1 MKQKFIH
8 SVLQE
13 LSKVL
18 DSQQLDFV
26 ENTLEQKLLDLDIIE
41 QVTNEELVSQ
51 ENDELLTA
59 FLSAKK
65 IEGCS
70 AKTIKYYKSTINHLF
85 DEIGKTT
92 AEITTNDIRS
102 YLAYYQEQKQSSKV
116 TIDNMRRIFS
126 SFFS

>member
-1 MKQKFIH
+1 MKQTFIH
-8 SVLQE
+8 SVLQA

-26 ENTLEQKLLDLDIIE
+26 ENTLEQKLLDLDVIE

-51 ENDELLTA
+51 ENEELLTA

-70 AKTIKYYKSTINHLF
+70 AKTIKYNKSTINHLF
-85 DEIGKTT
+85 DEIGKTA

-102 YLAYYQEQKQSSKV
+102 YLAYYQEQKQSLWRLKYP
-116 TIDNMRRIFS
+116 
-126 SFFS
+126 